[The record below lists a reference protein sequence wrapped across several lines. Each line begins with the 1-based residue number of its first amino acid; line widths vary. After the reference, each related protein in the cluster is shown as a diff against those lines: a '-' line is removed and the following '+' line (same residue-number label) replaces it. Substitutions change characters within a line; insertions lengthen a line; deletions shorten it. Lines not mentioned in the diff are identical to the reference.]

1 MYQSDRGNYKKEE
14 SIVHMASHS
23 CLGKIIIA
31 SLVVVVLLIIAC
43 ITTPSVQT
51 MQDEM
56 MDNIVQCIQDNDSIK
71 TDKIDD
77 AIHNVGYIF
86 TRADSLVDPS
96 TIEAFHKYNKLES
109 YEHTF
114 LSTSYIYNNIKPEGV
129 RVGFGLF
136 GFVIPTVNYTD
147 LLLRTG
153 PMHKGYGVKIR
164 TKVKEEYFGENP
176 SIQEFHYKR
185 DPRE

>member
-14 SIVHMASHS
+14 SIMHMATHS
-23 CLGKIIIA
+23 CLGKIVILAIV
-31 SLVVVVLLIIAC
+31 LVVLLILASL
-43 ITTPSVQT
+43 TKPSVQT

-86 TRADSLVDPS
+86 TRADSVVDLS
-96 TIEAFHKYNKLES
+96 VIEAFHKYNRLES
-109 YEHTF
+109 YKHTF
-114 LSTSYIYNNIKPEGV
+114 FSTSYIYNNIKPEGV
-129 RVGFGLF
+129 RVGVGVL

-153 PMHKGYGVKIR
+153 PMHKGYNTKIK
-164 TKVKEEYFGENP
+164 TYVKEEYFGDNP
-176 SIQEFHYKR
+176 SIEEYHYKR